1 MGWPAVQ
8 CGDVHVA
15 TTQSVTHQFVQPRAL
30 VIVSALLQ
38 IHVNVRTD
46 GLARCAMWRCA
57 RSQSA
62 TRIRCVILQ
71 TIVCVNRG
79 SLEMNVKMISMN
91 ALKGV
96 TPATHP
102 NLSATTRTVP
112 TGVWLDKMA
121 HILADTTFVLR
132 SLIHSH
138 FRYLNLF
145 RLRG

>member
-15 TTQSVTHQFVQPRAL
+15 TTQSVIHQFVQPRAL
-30 VIVSALLQ
+30 VIVNALRQ
-38 IHVNVRTD
+38 VHANVRMD

-62 TRIRCVILQ
+62 TRTRCVMLQ
-71 TIVCVNRG
+71 TIVFVNRG
-79 SLEMNVKMISMN
+79 SLETNVKVISMN

-96 TPATHP
+96 TPATNPH
-102 NLSATTRTVP
+102 LSATTRTVP
-112 TGVWLDKMA
+112 TGVWLDKMV
-121 HILADTTFVLR
+121 HILADTTFALR